1 VSKTTLAAVSA
12 VALLTAAAAMPAQA
26 DWRCPYFNGA
36 YAPTVTACPNWEW
49 DPNGPRSLAKAAE
62 QEAAAKEAAA
72 AAAKQARAEAKAQQA
87 FIAEQARADHAAAV
101 EQARQEAQAAAE
113 QARQNAQAA
122 AEQAHEEAVEKA
134 TAAHRAWEEAKANA
148 EQKAQADADAE
159 EKAQLEKAIVAR
171 QETAENSP
179 NNTCKQKDVARKL
192 IQDFN
197 KLGGREEAVDI
208 EHLITNVG
216 VSVDR
221 SCHGIFVMAS
231 GVRLEGNM
239 VYRENVAGD
248 PLVNWVNNGKASL
261 PPLPDLPKITP
272 APVVVPPEPPPAP
285 PLAPIVVNPVPVPT
299 PAAVPAPVH
308 AAITV
313 TTPAADDVPQGSD
326 PMFQKGLSDRAAWE
340 TWFNGLQGDE
350 KTGAFFWSGQ
360 RSLAHPGSCN
370 QMSATFTAGCTAAK
384 VKLAASD
391 VLRKSEPS
399 YKLGWNVA
407 Q

>member
-1 VSKTTLAAVSA
+1 VNKSTLAAVSA

-36 YAPTVTACPNWEW
+36 YAPTVTSCPNWEW
-49 DPNGPRSLAKAAE
+49 DPNGPRSLAKAAQ

-101 EQARQEAQAAAE
+101 EQARQAAQAAAK
-113 QARQNAQAA
+113 
-122 AEQAHEEAVEKA
+122 QAHEEAVEKA
-134 TAAHRAWEEAKANA
+134 TTSHRAWEEAKANA

-159 EKAQLEKAIVAR
+159 EKAQLEKAIVDR

-261 PPLPDLPKITP
+261 PPLPHLPKITP
-272 APVVVPPEPPPAP
+272 APVVVPPEPP
-285 PLAPIVVNPVPVPT
+285 IVVNPAPVPT
-299 PAAVPAPVH
+299 PAQVPAPVH
-308 AAITV
+308 ASITV
-313 TTPAADDVPQGSD
+313 TTPAVDDVPQGGD

-370 QMSATFTAGCTAAK
+370 EMSATFTAGCTAAK

-399 YKLGWNVA
+399 YKLGWNAYVA